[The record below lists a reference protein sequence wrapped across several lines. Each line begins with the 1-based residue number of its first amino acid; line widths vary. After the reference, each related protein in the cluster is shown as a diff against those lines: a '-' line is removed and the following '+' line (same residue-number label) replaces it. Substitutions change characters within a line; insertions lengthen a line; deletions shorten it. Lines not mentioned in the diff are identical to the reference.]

1 MPTRRA
7 LLGTAA
13 GVATVT
19 AGCVG
24 NRGNGDGG
32 DDASGDGAE
41 GGEAT
46 VEVRSTD
53 EYGDVLVDGDGM
65 TLYVFDE
72 DEQGAGE
79 SACTGGCADT
89 WPPLTGGTA
98 SAGDGV
104 DVELTTFERED
115 GSSQVA
121 AEGRPLYGYS
131 GDDGPGDTNGQ
142 GVGGTWWVVEP
153 SGSPVETEA
162 TPTPGGGGDDD
173 GGDDDIQ
180 Y

>member
-13 GVATVT
+13 GVTAFT

-24 NRGNGDGG
+24 NGGNG
-32 DDASGDGAE
+32 DDASDGDAE

-53 EYGDVLVDGDGM
+53 EYGEVLVDGDGM

-104 DVELTTFERED
+104 DAELTTFERED
-115 GSSQVA
+115 GGSQVA
-121 AEGRPLYGYS
+121 ADGRPLYGYS
-131 GDDGPGDTNGQ
+131 GDDGAGDTNGQ
-142 GVGGTWWVVEP
+142 GVGGTWWVVDP
-153 SGSPVETEA
+153 SGAPVETEA
-162 TPTPGGGGDDD
+162 TPTPGGGGGDD
-173 GGDDDIQ
+173 GDDDVQ